1 MGKSVVKRRIPALL
15 LCAVMIVSM
24 MSQGISAVMKAAPAI
39 PAGTEPGYVETIS
52 VPAKEKETETVI
64 EETTET
70 ASDVAEQYPAEE
82 IEMQEV
88 SLVNADSGLY
98 YNLGITPRS
107 AGTVLEDWNYNT
119 RILKLTAVPYMGC
132 SFICWTEFYYDE
144 EEGEER
150 ERLIQDSDPFS
161 PVYSWYVAAS
171 GRTLVANFRKG
182 GEYFIW
188 DAGTYSEKGEL
199 EVSPKL
205 ESVRPGTEITVKA
218 TPFKNYEVVGIEFG
232 YAVEEG
238 FLGSENVEWERIS
251 DESTATFKMP
261 SSDVWVR
268 AVFRSTLPH
277 TVKLICDDSNG
288 TVTFSDGSTTKGIVA
303 GTTVTLNVTP
313 AENYR
318 LKLITGVPE
327 SYDLRTHTFEMPD
340 QDLEIHA
347 TFTELQTYEIQ
358 FKFTPSADYGT
369 IVPAYNQETGLL
381 VVAAAPTNSS
391 ILFTGWYDENG
402 NFLSDD
408 FIYSFYPD
416 RNMLLELRFTQGYT
430 IYKANMSH
438 GTFELYPERVSPL
451 FTDTKSYYKPGE
463 QVRLIATPD
472 DGYMLKNYYYVYYN
486 DYSAYQSGQSDL
498 MHKLDG
504 DTITMINDSVI
515 VMAAFVVGYDI
526 NAASNNDD
534 AGSALGAGKY
544 EQNTSVTLTAQP
556 KAGYEFVN
564 WTENGT
570 EVSTS
575 AEYTFTATKNRD
587 LVANFRKLVNVTV
600 TASNDSYG
608 TVSGGGEYSPGTSVT
623 VTATPATDC
632 VFVNWTKNGTEVSTS
647 ASYTFTAQEDVEL
660 VANFRQLD
668 NYTVTVVSSNGEYGT
683 VSGGG
688 TVKEGNSVTV
698 VATPSADCY
707 FVNWTKDGVQ
717 VSTSATYTFT
727 PEGNVTLTANFEH
740 VQEFTVSVTS
750 SNTAYGTVSGG
761 GKFKTGESATVK
773 ATAIGDSIFVNWTKN
788 GVEVSTSAEYTFT
801 VQESVDLVANFRQ
814 PDTYTVTVSS
824 SNDAYGSASG
834 SGSYKEGTS
843 VTVTATP
850 AADCVFVNW
859 TKNGEQVSTSASY
872 TFTPDS
878 DVELVANFRLLNSY
892 TITAVSSN
900 NDYGTVSGGGTYKE
914 GAEVTLKATA
924 IGDYMFVNWTV
935 DGSEV
940 STSAEYKFTA
950 SANVTVTANFIKT
963 DIPVGSTFQYTGEDG
978 HTLTY
983 RVIDP
988 IKRTVEVSDGRS
1000 AAGSVMI
1007 PEKVKNGNG
1016 IEFTVVRIGDNAFN
1030 ESGDSWDNKILNH
1043 ITIPSTVKSIGKNAF
1058 EYCWALGVTLSEGLE
1073 VIEDYAFWNCSA
1085 IGELEL
1091 PSTLTTIGEYAFYQC
1106 FSIPEITIPAS
1117 VTNIGDAAFV
1127 QCNTLKAF
1135 IVDEGNVNFK
1145 SIDGVLFRN
1154 IEGGRELVSYPTAKE
1169 GSKYE
1174 IPSDTIVIGSF
1185 AFYRNENLQNVTIP
1199 DGITSIGE
1207 YAFYYCNKLS
1217 MELVI
1222 PGSVTTI
1229 GGDAF
1234 EYCSGIPKLTIV
1246 GNDLTIGAYAFAD
1259 ADSIAEVTIPGTV
1272 KSIGKYC
1279 FGWCNNLKKLTILPG
1294 VESVSTNIVYYC
1306 NNATVY
1312 VPSYLGIS
1320 EFSSATTI
1328 VYYPLTYNDTDT
1340 QHSITVQPGKYENTY
1355 KDNEYYFFGEDDPVV
1370 FTVFPALGDGEDV
1383 AGLFETEDLSITKND
1398 DGTYS
1403 FVMPYSG
1410 AVAKAKVCVET
1421 SLDVSINGWTYG
1433 DEPNQPEVSNVYNP
1447 GSGEITFKYYTDE
1460 NCTTETTPEN
1470 SGAASSGAV
1479 PVYAGDYFV
1488 KAELSQID
1496 FYSGAEAVAGFK
1508 IDKADIADSAVTP
1521 PAAVTGLKHDGEE
1534 HTLITAG
1541 SVQDGTMVYALTG
1554 SGDAAPADGAYSEE
1568 LPSAIEAGVYVVYYR
1583 VKGDRNHNDI
1593 VTAKTVTVT
1602 VAEMYTV
1609 KFENDDGT
1617 ELQSEKI
1624 VEGETP
1630 VYKGETPTKD
1640 ADDQFTYTFT
1650 GWSPEITAV
1659 TGDVTYTATYSTTVN
1674 EYTVTFKDEDGTELQ
1689 SGTVPYGETPA
1700 YTAEMPTKQPDAE
1713 FTYFF
1718 AGWSPEI
1725 TPVTGDA
1732 TYTATYSS
1740 TVNDYMVTFAD
1751 EDGTVL
1757 QSGMVKYGETPE
1769 YKGETPTKAADA
1781 QYTYTFAG
1789 WKPEISAVTG
1799 EVTYTATY
1807 SATVNEYTG
1816 EFINEDGVVL
1826 QSGMVKYGE
1835 TPEYKG
1841 ETPTKAADAQY
1852 TYAFAGWSPEIAA
1865 VTGDATY
1872 TATYGSTVNTY
1883 EITFSVNGA
1892 TETVTAAYGDTI
1904 TAPAD
1909 PVVEGNDFTGWFT
1922 DAECTVP
1929 ADLTQPVTG
1938 SATFY
1943 AGFEGIIY
1951 TIEGS
1956 AAWSA
1961 DDMQD
1966 INLTVHRNRRDEDTF
1981 GLFKGLIFDGEEVD
1995 PSFYTAEPGSV
2006 KLTVKSE
2013 LFEEMPS
2020 GTYDLVVVFNDGTV
2034 TTKVTIEQKSVAPPT
2049 GEPVQIAVCATLAL
2063 TSLAAFLVI
2072 ARKIRRGKADY

>member
-1 MGKSVVKRRIPALL
+1 MGKSVIKRRIPALL

-24 MSQGISAVMKAAPAI
+24 MSQGISAVMKAVPAI

-52 VPAKEKETETVI
+52 IPAKEAEI
-64 EETTET
+64 EKTAET

-88 SLVNADSGLY
+88 SLFNADSGLY
-98 YNLGITPRS
+98 YNLGITPRT

-150 ERLIQDSDPFS
+150 ERLIKDADPFN
-161 PVYSWYVAAS
+161 PVYSWYVAES

-251 DESTATFKMP
+251 DTDTATFRMP

-303 GTTVTLNVTP
+303 GTTVTLTVTP

-327 SYDLRTHTFEMPD
+327 GYDLQTHTFEMPD
-340 QDLEIHA
+340 MDLEIHA
-347 TFTELQTYEIQ
+347 TFTQLKTYTIS
-358 FKFTPSADYGT
+358 FKFTPSTDYGT
-369 IVPAYNQETGLL
+369 IVPAYNQETGLF
-381 VVAAAPTNSS
+381 VVAAVPTNSS
-391 ILFTGWYDENG
+391 ILFTGWYDEYG
-402 NFLSDD
+402 NLLSDD
-408 FIYSFYPD
+408 FIYTFYPD
-416 RNMLLELRFTQGYT
+416 RDMMLELRFTAGYT
-430 IYKANMSH
+430 IYKANMNH
-438 GTFELYPERVSPL
+438 GTFEVYPERVSPL
-451 FTDTKSYYKPGE
+451 FNDTKSYYKPGE
-463 QVRLIATPD
+463 TVRLIATPD

-486 DYSAYQSGQSDL
+486 DYSAYQSGQTDL

-632 VFVNWTKNGTEVSTS
+632 VFVNWTKNGMEVSTS

-761 GKFKTGESATVK
+761 GKFKTGESVTVK
-773 ATAIGDSIFVNWTKN
+773 ATSIGDSIFVNWTKN

-801 VQESVDLVANFRQ
+801 VQGNVELVANFRALNN
-814 PDTYTVTVSS
+814 YTVDVSS
-824 SNDAYGSASG
+824 SNDAYGTVTG
-834 SGSYKEGTS
+834 GGSYKEGTS
-843 VTVTATP
+843 VTVKATP
-850 AADCVFVNW
+850 AADCLFVNWMKDGVEVSTSAEYTFTVQENVTLVANFRALNKYTVTVESSNSEYGTVSGGGSFKEDESVTVTATPSGGCVFVNW
-859 TKNGEQVSTSASY
+859 TKDGVEVSTSLNY
-872 TFTPDS
+872 TFTVQE
-878 DVELVANFRLLNSY
+878 DVTLVANFRAPVQYS
-892 TITAVSSN
+892 VVVQSSN
-900 NDYGTVSGGGTYKE
+900 NSYGTVSGGGSFKE
-914 GAEVTLKATA
+914 GESVTVMATPADGCVFVNWTKDGAEVSTSAAYTFTVQENVTLVANFRELNKYTVTVESSNSEHGTVSGGGTFTEGSDVTVTATPLN
-924 IGDYMFVNWTV
+924 DSVFVNWTV
-935 DGSEV
+935 NGQTVSASESYTFKVENNVTLVANFKHTAVYVISNEAELRAFSAAVNNGETDACAIMTADIIMSDENWIPIGDGDKKYSGTFDGQGHSIVGLKCTGGNLIIDYKFYMYYAALFGCVGYGGCVKNVTLIDCDIQSHDPYGWRLNVAGIVGMLSDGIISNCHVTGTNNLCATGECAYVGGIAGRISNDYDKKGIIEFCSVTGNTTIKCNTEDDAHEDSDTYAGGIVGDIHSGYVRQCYRDDEGIVSAGASYVRVGGVFGSLYSYGDGSVTDCYSIGDV
-940 STSAEYKFTA
+940 SA
-950 SANVTVTANFIKT
+950 I
-963 DIPVGSTFQYTGEDG
+963 
-978 HTLTY
+978 
-983 RVIDP
+983 
-988 IKRTVEVSDGRS
+988 SDGD
-1000 AAGSVMI
+1000 SV
-1007 PEKVKNGNG
+1007 N
-1016 IEFTVVRIGDNAFN
+1016 IGGVGGVAH
-1030 ESGDSWDNKILNH
+1030 SYLRYCY
-1043 ITIPSTVKSIGKNAF
+1043 SIGKITGAKENAGELAADIGGIIGYSNKGTISDCF
-1058 EYCWALGVTLSEGLE
+1058 YSVDDNPDL
-1073 VIEDYAFWNCSA
+1073 NA
-1085 IGELEL
+1085 IGENDNNGCNVNESTVLGLTDSEFTGLLENSDL
-1091 PSTLTTIGEYAFYQC
+1091 PED
-1106 FSIPEITIPAS
+1106 
-1117 VTNIGDAAFV
+1117 VWV
-1127 QCNTLKAF
+1127 QGIRSPLLKAF
-1135 IVDEGNVNFK
+1135 EPYYSLTLYANDGTEAKKTFK
-1145 SIDGVLFRN
+1145 FNKFTRSEFTYLINPFESAELIFTGWNTEADGSGMALSEMN
-1154 IEGGRELVSYPTAKE
+1154 ELTGDIELYAQWRAV
-1169 GSKYE
+1169 KY
-1174 IPSDTIVIGSF
+1174 
-1185 AFYRNENLQNVTIP
+1185 
-1199 DGITSIGE
+1199 GIT
-1207 YAFYYCNKLS
+1207 F
-1217 MELVI
+1217 V
-1222 PGSVTTI
+1222 
-1229 GGDAF
+1229 
-1234 EYCSGIPKLTIV
+1234 
-1246 GNDLTIGAYAFAD
+1246 
-1259 ADSIAEVTIPGTV
+1259 
-1272 KSIGKYC
+1272 
-1279 FGWCNNLKKLTILPG
+1279 
-1294 VESVSTNIVYYC
+1294 
-1306 NNATVY
+1306 
-1312 VPSYLGIS
+1312 
-1320 EFSSATTI
+1320 
-1328 VYYPLTYNDTDT
+1328 
-1340 QHSITVQPGKYENTY
+1340 
-1355 KDNEYYFFGEDDPVV
+1355 
-1370 FTVFPALGDGEDV
+1370 
-1383 AGLFETEDLSITKND
+1383 ND
-1398 DGTYS
+1398 DGT
-1403 FVMPYSG
+1403 V
-1410 AVAKAKVCVET
+1410 
-1421 SLDVSINGWTYG
+1421 
-1433 DEPNQPEVSNVYNP
+1433 
-1447 GSGEITFKYYTDE
+1447 
-1460 NCTTETTPEN
+1460 
-1470 SGAASSGAV
+1470 
-1479 PVYAGDYFV
+1479 
-1488 KAELSQID
+1488 
-1496 FYSGAEAVAGFK
+1496 
-1508 IDKADIADSAVTP
+1508 
-1521 PAAVTGLKHDGEE
+1521 
-1534 HTLITAG
+1534 
-1541 SVQDGTMVYALTG
+1541 
-1554 SGDAAPADGAYSEE
+1554 
-1568 LPSAIEAGVYVVYYR
+1568 
-1583 VKGDRNHNDI
+1583 
-1593 VTAKTVTVT
+1593 
-1602 VAEMYTV
+1602 
-1609 KFENDDGT
+1609 
-1617 ELQSEKI
+1617 LQSTD
-1624 VEGETP
+1624 VAYGETP
-1630 VYKGETPTKD
+1630 VYTGQTPTKD
-1640 ADDQFTYTFT
+1640 ADAQYTYTFA
-1650 GWSPEITAV
+1650 GWDPEITAV
-1659 TGDVTYTATYSTTVN
+1659 TGEATYTATYNATVN

-1789 WKPEISAVTG
+1789 WKPGISAVTG

-1807 SATVNEYTG
+1807 SATVNEYTV

-1943 AGFEGIIY
+1943 AGFEGIVY

-1981 GLFKGLIFDGEEVD
+1981 DLFKGLIFDGEEVD

-2034 TTKVTIEQKSVAPPT
+2034 TTKVTIKQKSVAPPT